1 MESSPSISNNN
12 EGRDIS
18 LDSPWHLVSL
28 FCKIHNLHM
37 SLTLLHELGRNND
50 WIMFLYESQ
59 VQECPPQTVLQILH
73 DYFTIE
79 TLTTHLKII
88 MRELVDSKA
97 DDHNTNIAINNQNNS
112 VNTDNNKIF
121 SKNDFPNS
129 NFLEFVIYNYKI
141 RAINNNNKHNQINY
155 ILDPIY
161 IMNLA
166 ENPKEKTNKMHLIL
180 NEAILINSK
189 DLIMVSLLF
198 SNFEEDKKFICLSL
212 HLYMTIK
219 EIFLSENKNH
229 GMIGNSKIFM
239 SSIKNLKEMFDN
251 RKKNIKLIDLENII
265 NFLLLNNHSQ
275 VLLEALNLFDIYY
288 SFDEF
293 VKFCKCFSD
302 NDFENAFIHLFVFKN
317 SMNIV
322 FKEHNIEEILSLME
336 EEKELQENI
345 SRIKD
350 INHLILI
357 FFYQVS
363 NSVIKNL
370 IQLYEKDRFKLF
382 KLLEIL
388 YLSKW
393 NKKYS
398 YYFKNLCI
406 LDNIKGKGKTL
417 NYKSSFNLIVECLIQ
432 EKNFND
438 LSEFILSYEENIED
452 DTLLYKIFSI
462 IKSFE
467 KNYVL
472 YNDDER
478 KQFWDCIE
486 IILK

>member
-1 MESSPSISNNN
+1 
-12 EGRDIS
+12 
-18 LDSPWHLVSL
+18 
-28 FCKIHNLHM
+28 M

-88 MRELVDSKA
+88 MKEVVDNKVDEHSS
-97 DDHNTNIAINNQNNS
+97 NQTTNNLNNS
-112 VNTDNNKIF
+112 VYTDNIKIF
-121 SKNDFPNS
+121 SKNDFPN
-129 NFLEFVIYNYKI
+129 NNLLDFVIYNYKI
-141 RAINNNNKHNQINY
+141 RATNNNKPNQINY

-189 DLIMVSLLF
+189 DLILVSLLF

-219 EIFLSENKNH
+219 EIFLSENKNQ
-229 GMIGNSKIFM
+229 GIKYKSKIFM

-275 VLLEALNLFDIYY
+275 VLLEALDLFEIYY

-302 NDFENAFIHLFVFKN
+302 NDYENAFIHLFIFKN

-322 FKEHNIEEILSLME
+322 FKEQFMEDILYLME
-336 EEKELQENI
+336 EETELQENI
-345 SRIKD
+345 SSIKD
-350 INHLILI
+350 IHHLILI

-363 NSVIKNL
+363 NTVIKNL
-370 IQLYEKDRFKLF
+370 IQLYETDSFKLF

-398 YYFKNLCI
+398 YYFKNMCI
-406 LDNIKGKGKTL
+406 LDNLKGKGKTL

-438 LSEFILSYEENIED
+438 LSEFILSYEEDIED

-467 KNYVL
+467 TNYIL
-472 YNDDER
+472 YNDEER